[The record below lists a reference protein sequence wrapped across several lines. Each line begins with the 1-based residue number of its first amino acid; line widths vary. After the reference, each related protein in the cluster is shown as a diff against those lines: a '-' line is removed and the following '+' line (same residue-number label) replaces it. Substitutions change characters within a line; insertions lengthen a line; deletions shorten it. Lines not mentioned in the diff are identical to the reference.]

1 MILAAAAAA
10 VMADAAAAA
19 AVRGRAYEASERA
32 REKGISVPVHL
43 FFIGDLYIDEPWL

>member
-1 MILAAAAAA
+1 MILAAAAAAAA
-10 VMADAAAAA
+10 VMADAAA